1 MADGSLWN
9 NKKAIDNID
18 ETYELDLTLDV
29 WNVRAVRTCAHCI
42 VSS

>member
-1 MADGSLWN
+1 MSSLWN

-29 WNVRAVRTCAHCI
+29 WNERAVRTPAHFL
-42 VSS
+42 VFS